1 MMDRIGWAAVGMF
14 VAFKIT
20 VLGSFAFEQVTGRA
34 PSFGLS
40 GLALVQPAHAYQITT
55 RQEHIICRTQDDLRL
70 LSMVRDDRA
79 RVFEMLVTGRCSI
92 LEKGELVDK
101 LDGNGWFDTYV
112 EVLRAKDGQ
121 RWWTHLSIVKDT
133 QQ

>member
-1 MMDRIGWAAVGMF
+1 MMDRLGWAAVGLF
-14 VAFKIT
+14 VAFKIA

-34 PSFGLS
+34 PAFGLS
-40 GLALVQPAHAYQITT
+40 IVSPARAYQITT
-55 RQEHIICRTQDDLRL
+55 QQEHVICRTQDDLRL
-70 LSMVRDDRA
+70 LSMIRDDRA
-79 RVFEMLVTGRCSI
+79 RVFEILATGRCAI

-121 RWWTHLSIVKDT
+121 RWWTLLSIVKDSER
-133 QQ
+133 